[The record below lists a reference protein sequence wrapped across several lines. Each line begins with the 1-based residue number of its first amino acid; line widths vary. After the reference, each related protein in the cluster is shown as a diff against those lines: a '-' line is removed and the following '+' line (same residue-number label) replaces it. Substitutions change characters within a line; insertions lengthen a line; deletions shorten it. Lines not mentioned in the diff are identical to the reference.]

1 MYFVQQTDATY
12 MRNLDG
18 LVPSLCAL
26 AREHGEDKRR
36 LPIRAAALQALAA
49 MVLANFLY
57 FVSLSF
63 MSIFL
68 KSTLVNRRSCRT

>member
-1 MYFVQQTDATY
+1 MSLGSHYVSFVQQTDATY

-49 MVLANFLY
+49 MVLAISCILG
-57 FVSLSF
+57 VCHLSLCS
-63 MSIFL
+63 
-68 KSTLVNRRSCRT
+68 